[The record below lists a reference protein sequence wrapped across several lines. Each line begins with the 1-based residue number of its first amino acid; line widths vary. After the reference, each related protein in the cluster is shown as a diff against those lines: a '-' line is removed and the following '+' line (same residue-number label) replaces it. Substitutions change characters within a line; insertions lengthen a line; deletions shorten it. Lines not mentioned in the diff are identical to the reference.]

1 MGLSNPIWAILSFS
15 LGILLVQHKP
25 EYSVRESYFLTALSI
40 FFTTLVGRIV
50 YTTILYPEFF
60 TPLRHIQ
67 TPKGRSWLKGNTQS
81 LFIESPGSRC
91 LRWMEEMPDAELI
104 RYYLVGNMERVLVVS
119 PKALSEVLTLKS
131 YDFRKPDLARIS
143 LERITGNGVLLAEGD
158 EHKRQRKNLMPAFSY
173 RHVKNLYPV
182 FWAKAVE
189 MVQMI
194 GDELRSKPNSQE
206 EEDDDDKTII
216 VGDWA
221 SRATLDAISIASMG
235 RDFDTLRDPDNELN
249 NHYRR
254 LLMEP
259 SVKMRILFLVA
270 MFLVDLGF
278 FQKIPIKRNRDVRA
292 ASSYIRTVARQLVRE
307 KKERLEKKTQDAN
320 GNANT
325 NDAVTA
331 ASDEIDIMS
340 VALTSGGF
348 SEENLV
354 DQMMTFL
361 AAGHETTASAFQ
373 WVIYALCKHP
383 GIQSRL
389 RDEIRANLPSPSHT
403 SNTISASIIDSL
415 PYLNAVCN
423 ETLRFYPSVPL
434 TIREAA
440 RDTTVVG
447 HHIPKGS
454 LLVLAPEATNRS
466 KELWGPDAD
475 VFDPERWM
483 GPGRANTGGAD
494 TNYAFLSFLHGPRG
508 CIGQGFAKGEL
519 ACMVAVTVG
528 RFQMELKNPDA
539 ELKMRRGVTV
549 SPIDGVEARFRVVEG
564 W

>member
-1 MGLSNPIWAILSFS
+1 M
-15 LGILLVQHKP
+15 Q
-25 EYSVRESYFLTALSI
+25 
-40 FFTTLVGRIV
+40 
-50 YTTILYPEFF
+50 
-60 TPLRHIQ
+60 
-67 TPKGRSWLKGNTQS
+67 GRSWIKGNTQS

-91 LRWMEEMPDAELI
+91 LRWMQEMPDAELI
-104 RYYLVGNMERVLVVS
+104 RYYLVGNMERILVVS

-158 EHKRQRKNLMPAFSY
+158 EHKRQRKNLMPAFAY

-182 FWAKAVE
+182 FWAKAAE

-194 GDELRSKPNSQE
+194 GDELRREPKSE
-206 EEDDDDKTII
+206 DKTII
-216 VGDWA
+216 AGDWA

-259 SVKMRILFLVA
+259 SVAIRILFLVA
-270 MFLVDLGF
+270 MFLVDLRF
-278 FQKIPIKRNRDVRA
+278 FQMLPLKRNRDVKE
-292 ASSYIRTVARQLVRE
+292 ASVYIRTVARQLVRE
-307 KKERLEKKTQDAN
+307 KKERLEKKTRDAN
-320 GNANT
+320 SNSNET
-325 NDAVTA
+325 VM
-331 ASDEIDIMS
+331 ASDDIDIMS

-373 WVIYALCKHP
+373 WVVYALCKHP
-383 GIQSRL
+383 EIQSRL
-389 RDEIRANLPSPSHT
+389 RDEIRANLPSPSSLPT
-403 SNTISASIIDSL
+403 TTISASVIDSL

-440 RDTTVVG
+440 RDTTIVG
-447 HHIPKGS
+447 QHIPKGS
-454 LLVLAPEATNRS
+454 ILVLAPEATNRS
-466 KELWGPDAD
+466 KELWGEDAD
-475 VFDPERWM
+475 KFNPERWM
-483 GPGRANTGGAD
+483 GPGRANTGGAE

-519 ACMVAVTVG
+519 ACMVAVAVG
-528 RFQMELKNPDA
+528 RFEMELKNPDA
-539 ELKMRRGVTV
+539 ELKTRRGVTV
-549 SPIDGVEARFRVVEG
+549 SPIDGVEAKFKVVEG

>member
-1 MGLSNPIWAILSFS
+1 
-15 LGILLVQHKP
+15 
-25 EYSVRESYFLTALSI
+25 
-40 FFTTLVGRIV
+40 
-50 YTTILYPEFF
+50 
-60 TPLRHIQ
+60 
-67 TPKGRSWLKGNTQS
+67 
-81 LFIESPGSRC
+81 
-91 LRWMEEMPDAELI
+91 MEEMPDAELI

-131 YDFRKPDLARIS
+131 YDFRKPDLARMS
-143 LERITGNGVLLAEGD
+143 LERITGNGVLLAEGE

-182 FWAKAVE
+182 FWTKAVE

-194 GDELRSKPNSQE
+194 GDELRSQQKSEGKE
-206 EEDDDDKTII
+206 EEDKTII

-259 SVKMRILFLVA
+259 SVKMRILFMVA
-270 MFLVDLGF
+270 MFLVDLRF
-278 FQKIPIKRNRDVRA
+278 FQRLPIKRNRDVRA
-292 ASSYIRTVARQLVRE
+292 ASVYIRTVARQLVRE
-307 KKERLEKKTQDAN
+307 KKERLEKNNTTKDTNSNANADAN
-320 GNANT
+320 G
-325 NDAVTA
+325 AVTTA
-331 ASDEIDIMS
+331 TSDEIDIMS

-373 WVIYALCKHP
+373 WVIYALCRHP

-389 RDEIRANLPSPSHT
+389 RDEIRANLPSPSP
-403 SNTISASIIDSL
+403 SSSSAPNTISASLIDSL

-423 ETLRFYPSVPL
+423 ETLRYYPSVPL

-447 HHIPKGS
+447 QHIPKGS

-549 SPIDGVEARFRVVEG
+549 SPVDGVEARFKVVEG